1 MVRATAQQMDAAR
14 GTVEVTVP
22 ASEGKPA
29 TKVSK
34 KGAVVQSVVRGAVL
48 TDKEGETVLV
58 CGLESAQTAAALKK
72 GALWELGVM
81 ITSASAATTRC

>member
-1 MVRATAQQMDAAR
+1 MDAAR

-48 TDKEGETVLV
+48 TDKQGATTLV
-58 CGLESAQTAAALKK
+58 CGLEAAQTAEALKQ
-72 GALWELGVM
+72 GTLWAMARGLMAG
-81 ITSASAATTRC
+81 SAATTRC

>member
-1 MVRATAQQMDAAR
+1 MARATAQQMDAAR

-48 TDKEGETVLV
+48 TDKEGER
-58 CGLESAQTAAALKK
+58 CWCAA
-72 GALWELGVM
+72 W
-81 ITSASAATTRC
+81 SPRRRRRR

>member
-1 MVRATAQQMDAAR
+1 MDAAR

-48 TDKEGETVLV
+48 TDAQGETVLV

-72 GALWELGVM
+72 GALWEFGDCFM
-81 ITSASAATTRC
+81 AASAATTRC

>member
-1 MVRATAQQMDAAR
+1 M
-14 GTVEVTVP
+14 TVP

-72 GALWELGVM
+72 GAL
-81 ITSASAATTRC
+81 

>member
-1 MVRATAQQMDAAR
+1 MARATAQQMDAAR

-34 KGAVVQSVVRGAVL
+34 KGAVVQSVAR
-48 TDKEGETVLV
+48 
-58 CGLESAQTAAALKK
+58 CGD
-72 GALWELGVM
+72 WEL
-81 ITSASAATTRC
+81 